1 MRNIPLVGYS
11 GRRNCGRFCR
21 NPRFIKGSPE
31 RLATA
36 RSNLFVVSTF
46 AVCSAVFFLIPFK
59 DEVTCDMSR
68 VSDFDS

>member
-1 MRNIPLVGYS
+1 MPLMGYN

-21 NPRFIKGSPE
+21 NPRFIKRSFE

-36 RSNLFVVSTF
+36 RSHIFVVSTF
-46 AVCSAVFFLIPFK
+46 AVCSAVFFLILFK
-59 DEVTCDMSR
+59 DEVTCDVSQ